1 MTFIEI
7 SVAARGF
14 LLIFATLIQ
23 LLYIYC
29 IVRML
34 DLKRYKPD
42 LLLTIIMTVSC
53 FVLLQMMTMIQQGD
67 LKPSFEIPL
76 VLLWPALL
84 LLLGF
89 VVFQLYHISRWRRQ
103 HISAMSVKEAFDK
116 LPAGLMFYSGAG
128 IPVMV
133 NETMQRISRELFDES
148 IGDAEAYW
156 DSIRSKRTDDEVPED
171 KAIVKG
177 RDGKV
182 YSFNRN
188 MLKVKG
194 ADVYE
199 LTAVDI
205 SDEYELS
212 RELAVSQEKARGLN
226 IRLKALMGTIEYVTM
241 NRELLQLKTSLHDNI
256 GQCIL
261 IAKRY
266 MYSPESVDKQRML
279 DFWRDNIRHMTN
291 DEPEEWELP
300 YYVISKEADRL
311 GIKLNIIGE
320 LPSESRLIPVVDAA
334 ISVHIGNTLKHADG
348 TEATVAVQITPE
360 GYVIS
365 FSNNGRQPEGE
376 IKEKGGLKNL
386 RSQVEG
392 VGGKMEII
400 STPGFEMR
408 ISLPMEEK

>member
-1 MTFIEI
+1 MTYIEI
-7 SVAARGF
+7 SVAARGL

-23 LLYIYC
+23 LMYIYC
-29 IVRML
+29 LIRMI
-34 DLKRYKPD
+34 DIKRYKPD
-42 LLLTIIMTVSC
+42 LILTAIMTVSC

-67 LKPSFEIPL
+67 LKPTFEIPL
-76 VLLWPALL
+76 ALLWPALL

-116 LPAGLMFYSGAG
+116 LPAGLMFYSVGG

-133 NETMQRISRELFDES
+133 NETMQEISREIFGES
-148 IGDAEAYW
+148 IRDGEAYW
-156 DSIRSKRTDDEVPED
+156 KIIRNTMTNDEVPED
-171 KAIVKG
+171 KAIVKSSI
-177 RDGKV
+177 GKA
-182 YSFNRN
+182 YSFSKNLLHVRS
-188 MLKVKG
+188 
-194 ADVYE
+194 ADIYE

-205 SDEYELS
+205 SDEYKLS
-212 RELAVSQEKARGLN
+212 RELAAGQEKARGLN
-226 IRLKALMGTIEYVTM
+226 SRLKALMGTIEYVTM

-279 DFWRDNIRHMTN
+279 DFWRDNIRHLTN

-320 LPSESRLIPVVDAA
+320 LPSESSLIPVVDAA

-348 TEATVAVQITPE
+348 TEVTIAVKKTAE
-360 GYVIS
+360 GTEIS
-365 FSNNGRQPEGE
+365 FTNNGHQPEGE
-376 IKEKGGLKNL
+376 IAEKGGLKNL
-386 RSQVEG
+386 RSQVES
-392 VGGKMEII
+392 VGGRMEI
-400 STPGFEMR
+400 SSKPVFEMKLT
-408 ISLPMEEK
+408 LPVV